1 MAKAPW
7 NFGWIIVTVLGIGV
21 VMPAAR
27 AGDRSISLTQAAPV
41 LISNIQT
48 VDAPESTLTASNE
61 AQLDV
66 VDQVT
71 SVSQLS
77 DIQPT
82 DWAFQ
87 ALQSLVERY
96 GVIAGYPDQT
106 YRGNR
111 ALTRY
116 EFAAGLN
123 AALNRIDEL
132 LAAGTADLVKK
143 EDLAAVQ
150 KLQEEFAAELATLR
164 GRVDALEV
172 RAATLE
178 KQQFSTTT
186 KLVGE
191 AIFAVVDLFGDAS
204 SNSPNRDQDNYN
216 TTVSDRIRLNLLTS
230 FSGKDLLFTRL
241 QANNV
246 IDPGPTAAS
255 GFTAPGNEA
264 RISFD
269 QPIDDNSVAIQQL
282 RYSFPLTDNVRVTLV
297 GAGVSY
303 VDIIDVINPLQSDSG
318 GTISRFGR
326 FSPLYRYGSGAGIAT
341 NISLSKSLKLELGYL
356 AGEAENPS
364 FGNGLFN
371 GDYAALAQ
379 IVFSP
384 GNLGKIAFTYVNA
397 YNDNGLGHGT
407 GSLLSNLS
415 GRTVSSNSYGVE
427 ANFKLIKG
435 LEVGGWVGYTSARS
449 LTRGRRGDAD
459 IWNFALTLAL
469 PDLGKRGNLGGIIF
483 GMQPRLTGSDR
494 SIGLAQRRDS
504 DTGFHL
510 EAFYRYRINN
520 NIAITPGI
528 IWLTAPNHNDSN
540 GDIVVGVLRTT
551 FTF

>member
-7 NFGWIIVTVLGIGV
+7 NFGWIIITVLGIGV
-21 VMPAAR
+21 VMPAAK
-27 AGDRSISLTQAAPV
+27 ASDRSISPAQAASVPT
-41 LISNIQT
+41 SNVQI
-48 VDAPESTLTASNE
+48 VEAPEAAITASG
-61 AQLDV
+61 ALPKAM
-66 VDQVT
+66 DQVT

-77 DIQPT
+77 DVQPT

-123 AALNRIDEL
+123 AALSRIDEL

-143 EDLAAVQ
+143 EDLATVQ

-164 GRVDALEV
+164 GRVDTLEV

-191 AIFAVVDLFGDAS
+191 VVFAAVDLFGDAS
-204 SNSPNRDQDNYN
+204 SNSPNRNQDNYN
-216 TTVSDRIRLNLLTS
+216 TTFSDRVRLNLLTS
-230 FSGKDLLFTRL
+230 FTGKDLLYARL

-246 IDPGPTAAS
+246 VDAGPTAAS

-264 RISFD
+264 RLSFD
-269 QPIDDNSVAIQQL
+269 QPTDDNSVVIQQL
-282 RYSFPLTDNVRVTLV
+282 RYGFPLTDNVRVTLV

-318 GTISRFGR
+318 ATISRFGR
-326 FSPLYRYGSGAGIAT
+326 FNPLYRYGSGAGFATTIAF
-341 NISLSKSLKLELGYL
+341 NKSLKLELGYL
-356 AGEAENPS
+356 AGEAENPGV
-364 FGNGLFN
+364 GNALFN

-379 IVFSP
+379 VVFSP

-415 GRTVSSNSYGVE
+415 GRTVLSNSYGVE

-435 LEVGGWVGYTSARS
+435 LEVGGWVAYTSARS
-449 LTRGRRGDAD
+449 LTSGRRGDAD

-469 PDLGKRGNLGGIIF
+469 PDLGKPGNLGGVIF

-494 SIGLAQRRDS
+494 SIGLAQRRDA
-504 DTGFHL
+504 DTGFHI
-510 EAFYRYRINN
+510 EAFYRYRINK